1 MSCFINNDLTIH
13 LALIL
18 ALRDILQENNI
29 CNFKKFICTPLY
41 EWLYVIEATKS

>member
-1 MSCFINNDLTIH
+1 MSYFINNDLTIH

-18 ALRDILQENNI
+18 ALRDILQGNNI

-41 EWLYVIEATKS
+41 EWLYVIEVTKS